1 MIGLRTVLER
11 SETVMQLTT
20 LLSSGT
26 PEHLQ
31 LDACGFETMPQLEAS
46 VRELQRYFKRMWDKA
61 PARAREFAE
70 EATGSKEQTGASHVT
85 QCRAE
90 AYVDLDILGHRIW
103 RLVDMCGDSNLG
115 LESTCISVQRSGVGF
130 VNSRDNKIQDHEA
143 LHETL
148 SDANQPSEFE

>member
-1 MIGLRTVLER
+1 
-11 SETVMQLTT
+11 MQLTT

-70 EATGSKEQTGASHVT
+70 EATGSKEQTGVSRVT
-85 QCRAE
+85 ECRAE
-90 AYVDLDILGHRIW
+90 AYVDLEILGHRIW
-103 RLVDMCGDSNLG
+103 RLADMCGDSNLG
-115 LESTCISVQRSGVGF
+115 LESTCISVHGF
-130 VNSRDNKIQDHEA
+130 VNFRDNKIQDHEA

-148 SDANQPSEFE
+148 SDANRPSSEFE